1 MITLI
6 VILVFTS
13 ILLGI
18 YISIKAFGTG
28 SKRAKV
34 FEDIYFS
41 FEDVNEIGVVSVS
54 YTHLT
59 LPTT

>member
-28 SKRAKV
+28 SKRANV
-34 FEDIYFS
+34 IEDNYYS
-41 FEDVNEIGVVSVS
+41 CEDVN
-54 YTHLT
+54 
-59 LPTT
+59 

>member
-6 VILVFTS
+6 VILVFAS

-18 YISIKAFGTG
+18 YISIKIFGTG

-34 FEDIYFS
+34 F
-41 FEDVNEIGVVSVS
+41 
-54 YTHLT
+54 
-59 LPTT
+59 

>member
-41 FEDVNEIGVVSVS
+41 FEDVNEIGVV
-54 YTHLT
+54 YTKKRRLFSH
-59 LPTT
+59 P